1 MAFLAILLFTIHPIH
16 TEVIANVKSRDEI
29 FSLLFIALTFI
40 FFFRYDLKKTRK
52 DIVRGMIC
60 FLLALLS
67 KEYAIALLVLIPAG
81 LMIFHK
87 RKFSKLSWIVLPLA
101 GVLVAYA
108 FCRLGAVGFANAP
121 INEDKQDILNDPYLV
136 ANAEQ
141 MLASKLNR
149 LDDYLQLLVYPNPLV
164 SDYSYA
170 HFPIQK

>member
-1 MAFLAILLFTIHPIH
+1 M
-16 TEVIANVKSRDEI
+16 
-29 FSLLFIALTFI
+29 
-40 FFFRYDLKKTRK
+40 
-52 DIVRGMIC
+52 RGMIC